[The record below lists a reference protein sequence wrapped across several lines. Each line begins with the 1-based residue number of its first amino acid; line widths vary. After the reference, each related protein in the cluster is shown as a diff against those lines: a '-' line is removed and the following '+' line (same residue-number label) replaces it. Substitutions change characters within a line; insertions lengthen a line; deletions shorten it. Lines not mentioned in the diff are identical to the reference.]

1 MRLFALLSVLPL
13 ALAAPVCTGQNA
25 AVATAPSAS
34 APASTAPAPVSPSAS
49 APLSPS
55 ASAPLS
61 PSASTPLS
69 PSVSTPLSPSASG
82 PLSPSASA
90 PASATPIPGTTSAA
104 SNSTMPTPV
113 TTSATS
119 NSTVPTPVTTSAAP
133 TSTSNSTSPGGGT
146 TSRVAMGWFADWHS
160 NFTVSNINWSGYN
173 TMTYFTAQPDANL
186 NVEILEGTST
196 LSQFVSAAHTNNV
209 KALLTIGGWDG
220 SMYWSSSVATAQNR
234 STFATNVA
242 QFAYANNLDG
252 IDFDWEYPGKQG
264 AGCNIVSSND
274 TANFLEFITE
284 LRQQAPNLTLSAA
297 VSILPFVDSTGSPT
311 TNASGFAQQLD
322 WIEIMNYDVFGSFSS
337 VTGPNAPLDDS
348 CSPNPSGSA
357 KSAVAAWTAA
367 GFPAD
372 QIVLGVPAYSHSFSV
387 PSSTAAPNGQI
398 QLYTSFSAANEPQG
412 DAWDYIPPGST
423 DICGNPQSA
432 NGVFNFWALV
442 GYGYLNSDGSV
453 ASGMLSTFDNC
464 SQTPF
469 LYDSNSQI
477 LFSYDDPQSFTAKG
491 QYISQAGLRG
501 FAMYEVGG
509 DYNNLLISAIN
520 TAMSS

>member
-1 MRLFALLSVLPL
+1 
-13 ALAAPVCTGQNA
+13 
-25 AVATAPSAS
+25 
-34 APASTAPAPVSPSAS
+34 
-49 APLSPS
+49 
-55 ASAPLS
+55 
-61 PSASTPLS
+61 
-69 PSVSTPLSPSASG
+69 
-82 PLSPSASA
+82 
-90 PASATPIPGTTSAA
+90 
-104 SNSTMPTPV
+104 MPTPV

-297 VSILPFVDSTGSPT
+297 VSILPF
-311 TNASGFAQQLD
+311 QLD

-357 KSAVAAWTAA
+357 KSAY
-367 GFPAD
+367 
-372 QIVLGVPAYSHSFSV
+372 QIVLGVPGLY
-387 PSSTAAPNGQI
+387 STAAPNGQI

-477 LFSYDDPQSFTAKG
+477 LFSYDDSQSFTAKG